1 MEHTK
6 QSRPVIWVW
15 GRCRWEANRSQVSH
29 ESCEGIYREVY
40 MLLRGGEHE
49 NVFTDKRGSSP

>member
-29 ESCEGIYREVY
+29 ESCEGIYREERGDLQPR
-40 MLLRGGEHE
+40 LLPI
-49 NVFTDKRGSSP
+49 N